1 IVLIAYALVVW
12 AKLTFGNQLM
22 QLAWNRYRDFE
33 RRTAENKGTETDT
46 GNLKQFDDATKK
58 PDNNTFFE
66 VGKLIA
72 KEGSEAEW
80 DKQRPKLTLDNI
92 ERYTLFKS
100 RIPPF
105 YNARAVHACNM
116 SRGRG
121 WGGGARR
128 EMNGLQTELLRDR
141 KLRKLDS
148 GTRATFPEYEM
159 IPGRPLT
166 SEEKHIAS
174 LMDEFRNE
182 LKSSVF
188 YLKPPPT
195 PPDVERFSDRYHAKE
210 EGTRSLKELKTN
222 VALFPDELQSV
233 LLKKRVKRAKRA
245 EDDAD
250 G

>member
-1 IVLIAYALVVW
+1 
-12 AKLTFGNQLM
+12 
-22 QLAWNRYRDFE
+22 
-33 RRTAENKGTETDT
+33 
-46 GNLKQFDDATKK
+46 
-58 PDNNTFFE
+58 
-66 VGKLIA
+66 
-72 KEGSEAEW
+72 
-80 DKQRPKLTLDNI
+80 
-92 ERYTLFKS
+92 
-100 RIPPF
+100 
-105 YNARAVHACNM
+105 M

-148 GTRATFPEYEM
+148 GIRATFPEYEM
-159 IPGRPLT
+159 VPGRPLT

-174 LMDEFRNE
+174 LMDGFRNE

-195 PPDVERFSDRYHAKE
+195 PPDVERFSDRYHTKE

-222 VALFPDELQSV
+222 VALFPEELQSV

-250 G
+250 GVLAALRDAKDEDEDDEEKSGKEDEDQEELLEDEEDEEEGNDYMDSYFDNGEEDDLGDIDDDDGGGDYY